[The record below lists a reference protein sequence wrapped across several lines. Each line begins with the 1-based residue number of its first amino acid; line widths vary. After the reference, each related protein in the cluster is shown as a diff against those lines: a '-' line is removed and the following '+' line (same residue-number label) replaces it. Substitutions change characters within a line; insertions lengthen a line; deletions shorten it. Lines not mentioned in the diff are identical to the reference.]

1 MHVDLGR
8 GDGDDHFR
16 WCEAHDTTVA
26 VDDRQDRELV
36 EVHCWMYRIIII
48 IIDISCPTSE

>member
-1 MHVDLGR
+1 MHDDFGR

-16 WCEAHDTTVA
+16 WWETHDTTVA

-36 EVHCWMYRIIII
+36 EVHYWMHRIIII
-48 IIDISCPTSE
+48 IIDISCSTSE